1 MYYLKRFWSIN
12 TVERFLPYAIVV
24 PFGFTLYNYSYPWI
38 RSSIIQDSRS
48 GMIKDTFLNIWL
60 REITMNKVI
69 LKSQKTRRLNID
81 LLKRTIKHK
90 EFQAAGYQMAIN
102 IVKSETFENQT
113 TKALS
118 KILESKPYVEKLKER
133 VEGYVTNL
141 AIEYFEELVSTL
153 IINYV
158 NRGRSKRKENVNKD
172 EDEDEYEDE
181 YEDEHEHEDEYE
193 VEYEDEY
200 EDEDED
206 EDLL

>member
-1 MYYLKRFWSIN
+1 
-12 TVERFLPYAIVV
+12 
-24 PFGFTLYNYSYPWI
+24 
-38 RSSIIQDSRS
+38 
-48 GMIKDTFLNIWL
+48 
-60 REITMNKVI
+60 
-69 LKSQKTRRLNID
+69 
-81 LLKRTIKHK
+81 
-90 EFQAAGYQMAIN
+90 MAIN

-206 EDLL
+206 LL